1 MILIFDYFETL
12 LNNTAIDFNRGLLD
26 FWEEH
31 YKDKCSFEEIKAYG
45 EELFEHILSLHAE
58 GKEFAFVRDELPL
71 YAEKYGGETIFMS
84 VEEEADF
91 LIRCNDFFIAPG
103 LKDILDRFKQKGIPM
118 YVLSN
123 SGFTAGC
130 LMEILNRY
138 EIGQYFRHL
147 WSSADFGRIKPCR
160 DFFEL
165 AINTAL
171 EENPGEKREDII
183 FVGDIYET
191 DVIGASDAGIKSV
204 WINKKNEEDER
215 GLATYIISSIED
227 LSKIV

>member
-1 MILIFDYFETL
+1 MILIYDYFETL
-12 LNNTAIDFNRGLLD
+12 LNNTAIDFNRGLKD
-26 FWEEH
+26 FWEKH

-71 YAEKYGGETIFMS
+71 YAERYGGDTILMS

-91 LIRCNDFFIAPG
+91 LIRCNDFFIEPG
-103 LKDILDRFKQKGIPM
+103 LKDMLESFMQKDIPM

-123 SGFTAGC
+123 SGFTAGA
-130 LMEILNRY
+130 LMNILNRY
-138 EIGQYFRHL
+138 DIGQYFRHL

-165 AINTAL
+165 AISTAL
-171 EENPGEKREDII
+171 EENPDEKREDII

>member
-12 LNNTAIDFNRGLLD
+12 LNNTAIDFNRGLKD
-26 FWEEH
+26 FWEKH

-71 YAEKYGGETIFMS
+71 YAERYGGDTILMS

-91 LIRCNDFFIAPG
+91 LIRCNDFFIEPG
-103 LKDILDRFKQKGIPM
+103 LKDMLESFMQKDIPM

-123 SGFTAGC
+123 SGFTAGA
-130 LMEILNRY
+130 LMNILNRY
-138 EIGQYFRHL
+138 DIGQYFRHL

-165 AINTAL
+165 AISTAL
-171 EENPGEKREDII
+171 EENPDEKREDII